1 MKLFNFFNFFR
12 RSNGQSNQTPNQDQV
27 SNTDGLKIPKELFI
41 DDNDPE
47 FSGFGWGKDKKVGL
61 DLVYDYLQIDFER
74 KGYED
79 ALVTPDEKYMYD
91 NISILLYDLN
101 ILVQKA
107 DYYYTKI
114 IKDIEFHI
122 DSRKRMGLI
131 DLVIELQSQRDL
143 AVYEMDKLKLILDDI
158 KSGNGATKRIEASY
172 RKGFLR
178 GIYSISKS
186 KILNN

>member
-1 MKLFNFFNFFR
+1 MKLFNFLKFF
-12 RSNGQSNQTPNQDQV
+12 GQRKGNSTQNQNQGT
-27 SNTDGLKIPKELFI
+27 NTDIPKIPRELFI
-41 DDNDPE
+41 DESDPE

-79 ALVTPDEKYMYD
+79 ALVAPDEKYMLD
-91 NISILLYDLN
+91 NINILLYDLN
-101 ILVQKA
+101 ILAQKA
-107 DYYYTKI
+107 DHYYTKI

-122 DSRKRMGLI
+122 ESRKRLGLV
-131 DLVIELQSQRDL
+131 DLVIELQSQRDM
-143 AVYEMDKLKLILDDI
+143 AIYEMEKLKLILDDI

-178 GIYSISKS
+178 GVYSISKS